1 MRRARLVALA
11 LVAALAAP
19 SARAQEPPRP
29 LRHDPGTDLA
39 VTGAAALGWVALGLL
54 GPELAPL
61 SCKWCTPPTL
71 DAKVQ
76 AALLWGDPRTA
87 AVLSDVVGTA
97 ALPAGLLAFGFFSA
111 RDAGD
116 RDAFWVD
123 TLVIAEAVSIAGA
136 LNVSLKYLAGRQ
148 RPYAYYGRQPFYDD
162 PHDRNVSF
170 YSGHT
175 SMAFASA
182 TAAGTVYLMR
192 GYRGA
197 PWVLGGG
204 LALAAFTG
212 YLRIGA
218 DKHWFTD
225 MVAGAAVGSLV
236 GWAVP
241 YLFHRASGAG
251 SQGSGLRPA
260 PGGFAIAF

>member
-11 LVAALAAP
+11 LAAALAAP
-19 SARAQEPPRP
+19 ARAQEPPRP
-29 LRHDPGTDLA
+29 LCYDLA
-39 VTGAAALGWVALGLL
+39 TDGAVAGAAALTWAALGLL

-61 SCKWCTPPTL
+61 SCKWCTPPTI
-71 DAKVQ
+71 DEKVQ
-76 AALLWGDPRTA
+76 AALLWGNPRAA
-87 AVLSDVVGTA
+87 AVASDAIGLA

-111 RDAGD
+111 RAAGD

-123 TLVIAEAVSIAGA
+123 TLVIAEAASIAGA

-148 RPYAYYGRQPFYDD
+148 RPYAYYGRQAFYDD
-162 PHDRNVSF
+162 PNDRNVSF

-182 TAAGTVYLMR
+182 TAAGTVYLLR

-197 PWVLGGG
+197 PWALGGG

-212 YLRIGA
+212 YLRIAA

-225 MVAGAAVGSLV
+225 VLAGAAVGSLV

-241 YLFHRASGAG
+241 YLFHRADGAG
-251 SQGSGLRPA
+251 SQGAAIRPA
-260 PGGFAIAF
+260 PGGIAFAF